1 MVMVVLQNKDAWLLS
16 PYGLVHA
23 LSMLVP
29 GSKVGSASHAALL
42 DVLFKGYKGE
52 SDAQKAMYGLS
63 RVLQDAASDGFL
75 EFCEGNSAWVGKATK
90 LVEGYKQALRS
101 DYDAD
106 IQTLEN
112 AAKVNSWVSKATK
125 DKITEIIDE
134 ETASHASLILI
145 NAIYFKGFWE
155 EQFNKLE
162 TNPLPFY
169 KLDGSEIKSPMM
181 YMQYEKGPAIQG
193 SEFTTSGPGSN
204 GVPCVAVR
212 MNYKGGKFYAVFAMP
227 AEDLAKSTGRLRLSS
242 GMDYME
248 AVMAC
253 QQHVLSDRHVNDALP
268 WKRVGPGGYTKAK
281 IFLPRFEVTSDNSLS
296 GALLHQGLGPIFKPG
311 DFQRLTED
319 GNLFVSDVRQ
329 KVYVKVDEKGT
340 EAAAV
345 TSIVMMRAMIQPTN
359 ELFVKFDKPFHFSVI
374 HNETGLALF
383 TGVINAPEK
392 L

>member
-1 MVMVVLQNKDAWLLS
+1 MQNEDAWLLS

-23 LSMLVP
+23 LSMLLP
-29 GSKVGSASHAALL
+29 GSKVGSPSHAALL
-42 DVLFKGYKGE
+42 EILFTGYKSE
-52 SDAQKAMYGLS
+52 SDAQTAIYGLS
-63 RVLQDAASDGFL
+63 QVLQDAASDGFL

-90 LVEGYKQALRS
+90 LVEGYKQALQS
-101 DYDAD
+101 EYNAD
-106 IQTLEN
+106 VQTLES
-112 AAKVNSWVSKATK
+112 AAKVNAWVSKATK
-125 DKITEIIDE
+125 EKITEIVDE
-134 ETASHASLILI
+134 ETASQASLILI

-169 KLDGSEIKSPMM
+169 KLDGSEMQSPMM

-193 SEFTTSGPGSN
+193 SEFTTSGSN

-212 MNYKGGKFYAVFAMP
+212 MNYKGGKFYAIFAMP
-227 AEDLAKSTGRLRLSS
+227 SEDLAKSSGRLRLTS
-242 GMDYME
+242 GADYME
-248 AVMAC
+248 ALLAC
-253 QQHVLSDRHVNDALP
+253 QQHVLSDRHLNEVLP

-296 GALLHQGLGPIFKPG
+296 TALIHQGLGPIFKPG
-311 DFQRLTED
+311 DFQRLTHD
-319 GNLFVSDVRQ
+319 GKLFVSDVRQ

-345 TSIVMMRAMIQPTN
+345 TSIVMMRAMIQPMN
-359 ELFVKFDKPFHFSVI
+359 ELFVKFDRPFHFSVI

-383 TGVINAPEK
+383 TGMINAPEK
-392 L
+392 M